1 MHIKHFLKLK
11 KENNQENWILL
22 TRYNLASILFNIHNN
37 FQYMISNKTMKT
49 DCPKLQFYYEDILT
63 YIKQQPYIPNTEKNS
78 KNIYNEIL
86 QNEYKK
92 YIIIAQSI

>member
-1 MHIKHFLKLK
+1 
-11 KENNQENWILL
+11 
-22 TRYNLASILFNIHNN
+22 
-37 FQYMISNKTMKT
+37 MISNKTMKT